1 MTIQKKT
8 QHTQA
13 LIDLDGPDGNAFA
26 LMGVAQQL
34 CRQMDLNP
42 DKVLEE
48 MKEGDYIDLVI
59 AFDDIFGNV
68 VNTTTGNEQLMCD
81 IDRRL
86 HERNQLGLPEITD
99 KFFSIE

>member
-13 LIDLDGPDGNAFA
+13 IIDLDGPDGNAFS
-26 LMGVAQQL
+26 LMGVAKYL

-48 MKEGDYIDLVI
+48 MKEGDYTDLVI
-59 AFDDIFGNV
+59 AFDRIFGNV
-68 VNTTTGNEQLMCD
+68 VNTTTGNEQLLAS
-81 IDRRL
+81 IERKL
-86 HERNQLGLPEITD
+86 HERDEL
-99 KFFSIE
+99 